1 MRKITP
7 VLWALLLALLAFA
20 ESPAQK
26 IRMVDGV
33 TVVSNGKKPVAV
45 KGQPSKITLVEEL
58 TVGGGGGNPDESL
71 SQVSYFVVDREE
83 RVLALDFKEQKI
95 KVYDKTG
102 KFLRLIGKP
111 GQGPGELGMA
121 SGIQL
126 MADGTIVIEDATNR
140 RLALFKPSGE
150 FIKNIS
156 MTGML
161 GLVNVLLD
169 SKGNAIGREMGL
181 TEGNAKMFFEVK
193 KFDSNLKPLF
203 TLDKIEVPL
212 PIPGSGAKMN
222 VMDMISGYQVDPA
235 GNIYY
240 GRNVD
245 YEIKIYSPEGK
256 HFRTIQK
263 DYDRVKITQEDID
276 EMLERVPNT
285 LPGVNIKE
293 MLSFPEYFSPY
304 QSFFLDDQGRL
315 YVRTF
320 TKGKAKREYVVDV
333 FDPEGRFIAQFV
345 TKSDLR
351 LWKDGKAYGIEET
364 DEGYQMIKRY
374 AVQTE

>member
-222 VMDMISGYQVDPA
+222 VMDMI
-235 GNIYY
+235 
-240 GRNVD
+240 
-245 YEIKIYSPEGK
+245 
-256 HFRTIQK
+256 
-263 DYDRVKITQEDID
+263 
-276 EMLERVPNT
+276 
-285 LPGVNIKE
+285 
-293 MLSFPEYFSPY
+293 
-304 QSFFLDDQGRL
+304 
-315 YVRTF
+315 
-320 TKGKAKREYVVDV
+320 
-333 FDPEGRFIAQFV
+333 
-345 TKSDLR
+345 
-351 LWKDGKAYGIEET
+351 
-364 DEGYQMIKRY
+364 
-374 AVQTE
+374 